1 MEHHLVNHGLCS
13 ALSQL
18 FELRDKDN
26 LNRGMR
32 FLLVSSPLFFG
43 GVFFFF
49 LCSLFCM
56 TAPALFCSPHLQFV
70 CFPGCPLGK
79 KKNLKSVLFFTLT
92 VGFKTVRNGKKKKKR
107 ITTKSAFPTAASA
120 VFCHIDTENRLDLFT
135 KLFHSGFTLNP
146 LCAARLMIC

>member
-43 GVFFFF
+43 GVFFFSYVPSF
-49 LCSLFCM
+49 AWRLLLCFVLLIFSL
-56 TAPALFCSPHLQFV
+56 
-70 CFPGCPLGK
+70 
-79 KKNLKSVLFFTLT
+79 SVSL
-92 VGFKTVRNGKKKKKR
+92 
-107 ITTKSAFPTAASA
+107 A
-120 VFCHIDTENRLDLFT
+120 V
-135 KLFHSGFTLNP
+135 P
-146 LCAARLMIC
+146 